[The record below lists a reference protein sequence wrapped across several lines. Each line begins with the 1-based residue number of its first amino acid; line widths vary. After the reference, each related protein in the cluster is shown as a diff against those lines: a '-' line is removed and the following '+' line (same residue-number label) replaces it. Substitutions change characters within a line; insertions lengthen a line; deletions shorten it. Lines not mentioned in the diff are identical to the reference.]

1 MRKKL
6 YVIAII
12 IAILVST
19 LMVTVQAAELSCKT
33 TMKTLSEKV
42 EKGKEV
48 TVTISVS
55 EINAGKKGIN
65 SIKGTLEY
73 DDKVFEEITADSIEG
88 SNEWNATYSK
98 DSGKVTLLK
107 TSFVKEDEEVCQINL
122 KVKANATATKGTIEF
137 KNIVASNSES
147 EVSSEDISLDVE
159 IDSADEENESKNEN
173 KNKNNTI
180 AITTNKN
187 TNKNNTNTNKES
199 NTNTNTNKN
208 SNTNSNT
215 NKNVNNSNKI
225 SNNTNKTNNNAN
237 VTNQTTEEM
246 PDTGIDDTIVKAI
259 ILVVLVGAVGY
270 MKMKSL
276 EQK

>member
-19 LMVTVQAAELSCKT
+19 LMVTVQAADLSCKT

-122 KVKANATATKGTIEF
+122 KVKAKATATKGTIEF
-137 KNIVASNSES
+137 KDIVASNSES

-173 KNKNNTI
+173 KNNTI

-187 TNKNNTNTNKES
+187 INKNNTNTNKES

-208 SNTNSNT
+208 SNTNANT
-215 NKNVNNSNKI
+215 NVNNSNKI